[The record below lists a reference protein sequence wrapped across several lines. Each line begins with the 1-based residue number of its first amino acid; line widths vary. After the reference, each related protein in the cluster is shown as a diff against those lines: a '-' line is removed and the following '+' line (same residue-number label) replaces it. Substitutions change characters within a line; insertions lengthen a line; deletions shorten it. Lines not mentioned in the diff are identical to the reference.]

1 MTDES
6 NGASDEHAGTPA
18 PPQPHA
24 PMPRPETMTPRA
36 PLGPGAGIR
45 MYPTMPPPVSTVPAQ
60 WAADPGG
67 AHQWRWWDG
76 VRWTEQVA
84 DDGVTSIDP
93 LPPA

>member
-1 MTDES
+1 MSDES
-6 NGASDEHAGTPA
+6 NGAPEQQAAPA
-18 PPQPHA
+18 PPHPHA
-24 PMPRPETMTPRA
+24 PMPRPETMTPA

-45 MYPTMPPPVSTVPAQ
+45 MYPTMPPPVPTVPAQ

-76 VRWTEQVA
+76 VRWTDQVA